1 MEFVMRPMGEIHT
14 PFIDKRDIPIQASRS
29 TVAGQVEAYPDNDC
43 RADS

>member
-1 MEFVMRPMGEIHT
+1 MEFVMRSIGEIHT